1 MASNNSL
8 FASLTDSEIRI
19 FQNHSRS
26 PARGLKLLNKSIF
39 TEENE
44 TEFAKIVKLMIK
56 AACSSNTLAPK
67 SQMEVFGQKLS
78 DSFATK
84 RIHLKV
90 AVDFLMLSQHIS
102 DFLPLHVE
110 PPPSPLPPL
119 KDYSSD
125 DDTDTETPPTMSAFD
140 VALEGG
146 SKPKAS
152 SVRSSSPT
160 RSVSPAPRSAR
171 PRDLPAPRSVSPAP
185 RSVSPTP
192 RSVSPVPRSASP
204 DPTPRTRSTS
214 PGPRGSCSRDR
225 TRSRSPLQTERSRA
239 SNTPK
244 ETKKGEKSKKRNR
257 SVSSSLVEREEEK
270 RSHSSERSHKKKCV
284 WNDMSFSLAKKI
296 KGKYFKTNFI
306 LFYIP

>member
-19 FQNHSRS
+19 FQNHSVS
-26 PARGLKLLNKSIF
+26 PTRGLKLLNKSSF
-39 TEENE
+39 TEENVI
-44 TEFAKIVKLMIK
+44 EFAKTVKLMIK
-56 AACSSNTLAPK
+56 AARSSNTLALK
-67 SQMEVFGQKLS
+67 SQIEVFGQKMS
-78 DSFATK
+78 EAFATK

-90 AVDFLMLSQHIS
+90 APDFLMLQQHIS

-110 PPPSPLPPL
+110 PPPSPLLPL

-125 DDTDTETPPTMSAFD
+125 DDTDTETAPTMSAFD

-152 SVRSSSPT
+152 SVRSTSPT

-171 PRDLPAPRSVSPAP
+171 PRDLPAPRSVSP
-185 RSVSPTP
+185 VQ
-192 RSVSPVPRSASP
+192 RSASP
-204 DPTPRTRSTS
+204 APAPRTRSTS
-214 PGPRGSCSRDR
+214 PVPRASCSRDR
-225 TRSRSPLQTERSRA
+225 TRSRSPLQTEERSRA

-270 RSHSSERSHKKKCV
+270 RSHSSERSHKKRCV
-284 WNDMSFSLAKKI
+284 WNDMTFSMAKKI
-296 KGKYFKTNFI
+296 
-306 LFYIP
+306 

>member
-39 TEENE
+39 TEENV

-185 RSVSPTP
+185 RS
-192 RSVSPVPRSASP
+192 ASP
-204 DPTPRTRSTS
+204 APTPRTRSPS
-214 PGPRGSCSRDR
+214 PVPRGSCSRDR

-244 ETKKGEKSKKRNR
+244 ETKKGEKSKKRHR
-257 SVSSSLVEREEEK
+257 SVSSSLVEEK
-270 RSHSSERSHKKKCV
+270 RSHSSERSHKKKGV
-284 WNDMSFSLAKKI
+284 WNEMSFSLAKKI

>member
-39 TEENE
+39 TEENV

-152 SVRSSSPT
+152 SVRSTSPT

-185 RSVSPTP
+185 RS
-192 RSVSPVPRSASP
+192 ASP
-204 DPTPRTRSTS
+204 APTPRTRSTS
-214 PGPRGSCSRDR
+214 PVPRASCSRDR

-244 ETKKGEKSKKRNR
+244 ETKKGEKSKKRHR
-257 SVSSSLVEREEEK
+257 SVSSSLVEEK

>member
-39 TEENE
+39 TEENV

-185 RSVSPTP
+185 RS
-192 RSVSPVPRSASP
+192 ASP
-204 DPTPRTRSTS
+204 APTPRTRSTS
-214 PGPRGSCSRDR
+214 PVPRGSCSRDR
-225 TRSRSPLQTERSRA
+225 TRSRSPLQTEERSRA

-244 ETKKGEKSKKRNR
+244 ETKKGEKSKKRHR
-257 SVSSSLVEREEEK
+257 SVSSSLVEEK

>member
-1 MASNNSL
+1 
-8 FASLTDSEIRI
+8 
-19 FQNHSRS
+19 
-26 PARGLKLLNKSIF
+26 
-39 TEENE
+39 
-44 TEFAKIVKLMIK
+44 
-56 AACSSNTLAPK
+56 
-67 SQMEVFGQKLS
+67 MEVFGQKLS

-152 SVRSSSPT
+152 SVRSSSPK

-185 RSVSPTP
+185 RSVSPA
-192 RSVSPVPRSASP
+192 PRSASP
-204 DPTPRTRSTS
+204 APTPRTRSPS
-214 PGPRGSCSRDR
+214 PVPRGSCSRDR
-225 TRSRSPLQTERSRA
+225 TRSRSPLQTEERSRA

-244 ETKKGEKSKKRNR
+244 ETKKGEKSKKRHR
-257 SVSSSLVEREEEK
+257 SVSSSLVEEK
-270 RSHSSERSHKKKCV
+270 RSHSSERSHKK
-284 WNDMSFSLAKKI
+284 
-296 KGKYFKTNFI
+296 
-306 LFYIP
+306 

>member
-26 PARGLKLLNKSIF
+26 PARGLKLLNKSTF
-39 TEENE
+39 TEENV

-125 DDTDTETPPTMSAFD
+125 DDTETETPPTMSAFD

-214 PGPRGSCSRDR
+214 PVPRGSCSRDR

-244 ETKKGEKSKKRNR
+244 ETKKGEKSKKRHR
-257 SVSSSLVEREEEK
+257 SVSSSLVEEK
-270 RSHSSERSHKKKCV
+270 RSHSSERSHKKKGV
-284 WNDMSFSLAKKI
+284 WNEMSFSLAKKI